1 MTKGRRACCFAGFFS
16 LMLGICFAV
25 GAGRTPEV
33 LGAAGGAWC
42 PVVVEELTGRD
53 ASFPAIA
60 ELFSGGEHA
69 RAGTF
74 QKFDAQGSLVG
85 TYVNELDRAGRLA
98 QRISLDCGGRVLG
111 YTQYDYAPTG
121 ELSHVFRY
129 ETNGGQVSSLAGYS
143 LFEYGKTG
151 ECSGILRFDSAQAPC
166 GRTTVENG
174 GGTVLA
180 HVFAGDGSLTG
191 TCTFQTDAQGR
202 CTRIDYPGGAAT
214 AVAYSVFERNDDG
227 AGKVLDFGRNGQL
240 IAYTAYEYDA
250 LGSVVKASVYD
261 SRSVPAGYW
270 TVEYSEEAASVKG
283 SAPETNSAADAANSV
298 KAVAASGAD
307 APLPVVSLAGPK
319 KDASEK
325 GATSPGTITVRRTGS
340 LAGALTVKYS
350 VGGTATSGS
359 DFETLSGV
367 VEIPATK
374 ATASFTV
381 DPIQDSDFEGI
392 ETVVV
397 TLESDPAYTIG
408 SPSSQTIR
416 IGDDDKPTVSIEAEE
431 DDTDEGKPAEPGVF
445 VIKRTGTTSSP
456 LAVKY
461 VISGEAKNG
470 TDYVALPG
478 SVNIPAGSSSVTL
491 NVVPKGDDVYEG
503 DERVIITLVAGKNY
517 HLGDPSTATV
527 TIEEDDSTPPEVSVV
542 ASVEEIVE
550 GSATPVVFTFTRA
563 VAPALD
569 FKVKYIVSGT
579 AKKGA
584 NYSPLPG
591 TVTIPAGETTATVSF
606 SARENSIYEGAREV
620 TVSIPETS
628 TQSKGDPDSAT
639 VTILEN
645 DKPVVSIRATDA
657 KASENKLNPG
667 KFTVSRSTGKFE
679 DLVVALTLGGT
690 AVPGVDYEALPGTV
704 TIPKGKLSVDIP
716 VVPKMDGQ
724 YFEGSKTVV
733 GTIAEDPKY
742 TVSSKQA
749 SATVTISDSAFSG
762 GTFVGEG
769 EGVGGGEEIEFELGI
784 TATSTGFTGLA
795 VLETGNPE
803 MDGMAKFTGK
813 IDREGN
819 VSASFNVGKTRIQVT
834 GKVCQVKDEDGDGDD
849 DDDDWDTYM
858 EGTWTDSTGTYSG
871 TWHVEEAE
879 HEGAG
884 PKYGKWRSDKSIG
897 GAKTGGALG
906 IIVDDDDDD
915 FTGML
920 EIAVPGYGVVG
931 VEFEGTWDSVTK
943 LITIESDECE
953 VGDLKIQYTGQGT
966 IDSDNGASGTFEV
979 VADQVYTISWSVDP
993 L

>member
-1 MTKGRRACCFAGFFS
+1 MTKRRRACCFAGFFS

-33 LGAAGGAWC
+33 LGAAGGTWC

-53 ASFPAIA
+53 ASFPGIA
-60 ELFSGGEHA
+60 ELFSGSENA
-69 RAGTF
+69 KAGTF

-98 QRISLDCGGRVLG
+98 QRISLDGSGRVLG
-111 YTQYDYAPTG
+111 YTQYDYTATG

-129 ETNGGQVSSLAGYS
+129 GTNGGQVSSLTGYS
-143 LFEYGKTG
+143 LFEYGKAG
-151 ECSGILRFDSAQAPC
+151 ECSSILRFDSTEAPC
-166 GRTTVENG
+166 GRTTVEHE

-180 HVFAGDGSLTG
+180 HVFAGDGSLSG
-191 TCTFQTDAQGR
+191 TCTFHTDAQGR
-202 CTRIDYPGGAAT
+202 CTRIDYPEGVAT

-227 AGKVLDFGRNGQL
+227 TAGKVLDFGRGGKL
-240 IAYTAYEYDA
+240 ISYTFYEYDA

-261 SRSVPAGYW
+261 SRSVLAGYW
-270 TVEYSEEAASVKG
+270 TVEYSEETAGVKG
-283 SAPETNSAADAANSV
+283 PALESNTAAGAANSV
-298 KAVAASGAD
+298 KSIAASGAE
-307 APLPVVSLAGPK
+307 APLPVVSFAGPK

-367 VEIPATK
+367 VEIPDTK
-374 ATASFTV
+374 ATVSFTV
-381 DPIQDSDFEGI
+381 NPIQDSDYEGI

-397 TLESDPAYTIG
+397 TLEPDSAYTIG
-408 SPSSQTIR
+408 SPSSQTIK
-416 IGDDDKPTVSIEAEE
+416 IGDDDKPTVSIEAEV

-445 VIKRTGTTSSP
+445 VIKRTGNTSSP

-470 TDYVALPG
+470 TDYITLPG
-478 SVNIPAGSSSVTL
+478 SVNIPKGSSSATL
-491 NVVPKGDDVYEG
+491 NVVPKGDDIYEG
-503 DERVIITLVAGKNY
+503 DERVIITLLASRNY
-517 HLGDPSTATV
+517 NLGDPLIATV
-527 TIEEDDSTPPEVSVV
+527 TIEEDETPPPEVSVV

-550 GSATPVVFTFTRA
+550 GSSTPVVFTFTSA
-563 VAPALD
+563 VAPTSD

-579 AKKGA
+579 AKRGA
-584 NYSPLPG
+584 NYTPLPG
-591 TVTIPAGETTATVSF
+591 TVTIPAGETAATVSF
-606 SARENSIYEGAREV
+606 SAKENSTYEGAREV
-620 TVSIPETS
+620 TVSIPDTP

-645 DKPVVSIRATDA
+645 DKPVISIRATDA

-679 DLVVALTLGGT
+679 DLVVTLTVAGT
-690 AVPGVDYEALPGTV
+690 AVPGVDYEVLPATV

-724 YFEGSKTVV
+724 YFEGGKTVV
-733 GTIAEDPKY
+733 ATIADDPKY

-749 SATVTISDSAFSG
+749 SATVTISDSAFAG

-769 EGVGGGEEIEFELGI
+769 EGEGGGEDIEFELGI

-795 VLETGNPE
+795 VLATGNPE

-819 VSASFNVGKTRIQVT
+819 VSASFNVGKTKIQVT
-834 GKVCQVKDEDGDGDD
+834 GKVYQVKDEDGDGDE

-871 TWHVEEAE
+871 KWHVEEADD
-879 HEGAG
+879 EGVG

-897 GAKTGGALG
+897 GAKTSGFLG
-906 IIVDDDDDD
+906 IIVDDD
-915 FTGML
+915 FTGMI
-920 EIAVPGYGVVG
+920 EVSVPGYGVLG
-931 VEFEGTWDSVTK
+931 VKFEGTWSADAK
-943 LITIESDECE
+943 QITIKSDECE
-953 VGDLKIQYTGQGT
+953 VGDLKIQYSGQGT
-966 IDSDNGASGTFEV
+966 IDSDYGASGTFEV

-993 L
+993 M